1 MSLPPSRYPP
11 SQRTDP
17 ILGPVKVCTGCGEEW
32 PLDPEF
38 YYVHKVRPGTYVRA
52 GRTYIRSR
60 SWDRFY
66 AKCRACWSD
75 RNQREQARRAS

>member
-1 MSLPPSRYPP
+1 MSLPPSRFAP
-11 SQRTDP
+11 SQRIDP

-38 YYVHKVRPGTYVRA
+38 YYVHTVKPGVIRDRGRTYVRD
-52 GRTYIRSR
+52 R
-60 SWDRFY
+60 SWQRYY

-75 RNQREQARRAS
+75 RNKREHSERAS